1 MEPVPF
7 LQGVL
12 DAEASEVEV
21 LTLFERVEVG
31 TRSFEA
37 LNVPENGGLPPLET
51 EGVVLDE
58 R

>member
-7 LQGVL
+7 FQGVL

-31 TRSFEA
+31 TGSFKA
-37 LNVPENGGLPPLET
+37 PNVPENGGLPPLET
-51 EGVVLDE
+51 EGVE
-58 R
+58 W